1 MRSLTQLPVAVRVLL
16 LDSKNL
22 VSMPYD
28 IVMARTAHYTDYIIY
43 FSDAAKLSF
52 LCSIKLETHY
62 CRPYSDISILLS

>member
-1 MRSLTQLPVAVRVLL
+1 MRSLAQLPVAVRVLS
-16 LDSKNL
+16 DSKNL

-52 LCSIKLETHY
+52 FCSKLETHLEGG
-62 CRPYSDISILLS
+62 C